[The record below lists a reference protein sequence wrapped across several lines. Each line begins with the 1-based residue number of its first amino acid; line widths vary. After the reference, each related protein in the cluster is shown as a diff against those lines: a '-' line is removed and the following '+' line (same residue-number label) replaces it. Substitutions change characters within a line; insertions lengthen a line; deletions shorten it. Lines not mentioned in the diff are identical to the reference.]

1 MTSPLLPALTDR
13 SLTVDVALKQPSILR
28 DRIAK
33 LADDQILLPNFFRP
47 FGTQLQGGGL
57 LYSVVQASD
66 FFTSDVEKRAPGAEY
81 KIVEGVDPDP
91 KLAVVEDWGGKFQVT
106 AEQIRRNDVNYLDQQ
121 TTQLVNTIVRKLDVR
136 TVEELQ
142 ASSIVSVAASGSWN
156 GLTFVGPEANLTPSA
171 QRPTAHFAQLQE
183 RADLEE
189 LGVVHDLLVV
199 HPTQARQLREAYADT
214 LEAALKSAGL
224 RMVSNPRIPAGI
236 AYACQKGQVGTIGFE
251 APLTVDIWEDKA
263 TRSTWVQAYV
273 VPAFA
278 VDRPYAAKKLAGL
291 N

>member
-1 MTSPLLPALTDR
+1 MTSPLLPSLTGRD
-13 SLTVDVALKQPSILR
+13 LTVDAALKQPSILR

-47 FGTQLQGGGL
+47 FGTAVQGGGL
-57 LYSVVQASD
+57 LYSIVQASD

-91 KLAVVEDWGGKFQVT
+91 KLAVVEDWGGKFSIPN
-106 AEQIRRNDVNYLDQQ
+106 ERIKRNDVNYLDQQ
-121 TTQLVNTIVRKLDVR
+121 TTQLVNTVVRKLDVR

-236 AYACQKGQVGTIGFE
+236 AYACQKGMVGTVGFE
-251 APLTVDIWEDKA
+251 APLTVDVWEDKA

>member
-1 MTSPLLPALTDR
+1 M
-13 SLTVDVALKQPSILR
+13 
-28 DRIAK
+28 
-33 LADDQILLPNFFRP
+33 
-47 FGTQLQGGGL
+47 
-57 LYSVVQASD
+57 QASD

>member
-57 LYSVVQASD
+57 LYSTVQASD

-121 TTQLVNTIVRKLDVR
+121 TTALVNTLVRKLDVR

-142 ASSIVSVAASGSWN
+142 ASAIVSVAASGSWN

-236 AYACQKGQVGTIGFE
+236 AYACQKGMVGTVGFE

>member
-142 ASSIVSVAASGSWN
+142 ASAIVSVAASGSWN

-224 RMVSNPRIPAGI
+224 RKVSNPRIPAGI
-236 AYACQKGQVGTIGFE
+236 AYACQKGMVGTVGFE

>member
-142 ASSIVSVAASGSWN
+142 ASAIVSVAASGSWN

-236 AYACQKGQVGTIGFE
+236 AYACQKGMVGTVGFE

>member
-1 MTSPLLPALTDR
+1 MRVT
-13 SLTVDVALKQPSILR
+13 QCLR
-28 DRIAK
+28 RGAV
-33 LADDQILLPNFFRP
+33 
-47 FGTQLQGGGL
+47 
-57 LYSVVQASD
+57 YSVVQASD

-142 ASSIVSVAASGSWN
+142 ASAIVSVAASGSWN

-236 AYACQKGQVGTIGFE
+236 AYACQKGMVGTVGFE

>member
-142 ASSIVSVAASGSWN
+142 ASGIVSVAASGSWN

-189 LGVVHDLLVV
+189 LGVVHDLLAV